1 MTASET
7 IAMLTDLI
15 REHGDLDVLYETPDS
30 DYAVN
35 FEFEPA
41 FAASGEV
48 GVFLLNIDLSSNR

>member
-1 MTASET
+1 MKASET
-7 IAMLTDLI
+7 VALLTDLI

-41 FAASGEV
+41 WAAADGD
-48 GVFLLNIDLSSNR
+48 GVFLLNIDLTSKR